1 MMLLLPLI
9 AVVSVVHV
17 SSVLEDVLQE
27 FNALMKEVES
37 DDGFTFCV
45 NGAVILTLMAGL
57 KVCD

>member
-1 MMLLLPLI
+1 MLLLPLI

-37 DDGFTFCV
+37 DDGLTFCV
-45 NGAVILTLMAGL
+45 NGAVILTL